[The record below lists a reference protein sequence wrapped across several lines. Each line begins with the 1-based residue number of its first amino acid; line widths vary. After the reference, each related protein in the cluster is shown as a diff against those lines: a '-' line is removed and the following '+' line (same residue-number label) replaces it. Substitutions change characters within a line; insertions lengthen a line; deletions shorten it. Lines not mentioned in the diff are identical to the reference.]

1 MGRYFVSLQP
11 HITME
16 ENLPPYC
23 DPADPAVA
31 GLLKQAAGVLLPH
44 YVTRWRYRELTR
56 HARSW
61 FPRLDARF
69 TSHGKTRQIMLFREM
84 GVRHPE
90 SRTYPNPA
98 KLYEDFQ
105 ENGSPWGY
113 PLVVKGDRGGGGAF
127 VFPVYETADLLRSVD
142 RLRPHEPA
150 LLQRWV
156 EHGGKDLRVVVYGSH
171 TVTYFRVGGGQ
182 FYNNICRGGRLD
194 HSGWPQLQE
203 KGSAAVLSFC
213 DRAGIDVAG
222 FDLMFPDDGEPVFVE
237 INYHFGRKGLG
248 GTKGHQSHLLKA
260 IQTWRRQCLEER
272 QTHLREEPEGGKIYG
287 RPSDHRLL
295 LL

>member
-1 MGRYFVSLQP
+1 MCRYFVSLQP
-11 HITME
+11 TVLME
-16 ENLPPYC
+16 ENLPPYS

-31 GLLKQAAGVLLPH
+31 GLLKRAAGVLLPQ
-44 YVTRWRYRELTR
+44 YVTQWRYREITR
-56 HARSW
+56 HARAW

-69 TSHGKTRQIMLFREM
+69 TNYGKTRQIMLFREI

-90 SRTYPNPA
+90 SRTYSNPA
-98 KLYEDFQ
+98 QLYEDFL

-113 PLVVKGDRGGGGAF
+113 PLVVKGDRGGGGSF
-127 VFPVYETADLLRSVD
+127 VFPVYQAADLPRYVD
-142 RLRPHEPA
+142 RLRPDQPA

-182 FYNNICRGGRLD
+182 FYNNVCRGGRLD
-194 HSGWPQLQE
+194 HAGWPQLQE

-222 FDLMFPDDGEPVFVE
+222 FDLMFPDDGKPVFVE

-248 GTKGHQSHLLKA
+248 GTKGHKSHLLRA
-260 IQTWRRQCLEER
+260 IQSWRRQCLETEDLNSGR
-272 QTHLREEPEGGKIYG
+272 HILRF
-287 RPSDHRLL
+287 
-295 LL
+295 